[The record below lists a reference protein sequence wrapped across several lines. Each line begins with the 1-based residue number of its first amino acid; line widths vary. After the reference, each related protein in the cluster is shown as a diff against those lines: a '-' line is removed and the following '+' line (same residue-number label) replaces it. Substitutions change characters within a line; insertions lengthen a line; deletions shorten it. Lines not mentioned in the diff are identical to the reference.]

1 MQGDRFRQDDGF
13 PEFDLY
19 LAKRVLGDKLPI
31 LKIVKH
37 SFERSDL
44 PFDSFGLV
52 GLVKMGDILFQ
63 GSWGDVWMCSSML
76 FMICFRCSVLKDN
89 SIFRI
94 CNDREKNGMR

>member
-1 MQGDRFRQDDGF
+1 MQGDCFRQNDGF
-13 PEFDLY
+13 PEFDLH

-37 SFERSDL
+37 CFERSDL

-63 GSWGDVWMCSSML
+63 GGWSDVWQLCLCDITGKLRYAFMVLASSR
-76 FMICFRCSVLKDN
+76 FC
-89 SIFRI
+89 
-94 CNDREKNGMR
+94 REQ